1 MAVIP
6 DSDFGQRVHRR
17 LRDEKVIWLTTT
29 GEDGTPQPNPVW
41 FLWEPDDEA
50 VVIYNATDAKR
61 LDRFALR
68 PRVALHF
75 DSNGQGGDIVVL
87 TGVAE
92 QALDVPQAD
101 GNEVYLA
108 KYGESI
114 GRMNSDPVKF
124 AQAYSVP
131 IRVRVSRVRGH

>member
-6 DSDFGQRVHRR
+6 ESDFGQRARRR
-17 LRDEKVIWLTTT
+17 LHDETVVWLTTT
-29 GEDGTPQPNPVW
+29 AADGTPQPNPVW

-61 LDRFALR
+61 LDRFAAR

-75 DSNGQGGDIVVL
+75 DSNGRGGDIVVL

-92 QALDVPQAD
+92 QALDIPQV
-101 GNEVYLA
+101 NENEAYLA
-108 KYGESI
+108 KYAEAIS
-114 GRMNSDPVKF
+114 RMNMDPAQF

-131 IRVRVSRVRGH
+131 IRVRVSRVRGF